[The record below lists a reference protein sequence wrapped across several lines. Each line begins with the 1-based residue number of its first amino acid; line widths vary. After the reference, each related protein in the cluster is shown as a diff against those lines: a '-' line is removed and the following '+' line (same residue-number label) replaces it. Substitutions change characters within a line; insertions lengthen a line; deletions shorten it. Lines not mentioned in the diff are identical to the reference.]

1 MESFL
6 PSLSPTAIVAFTD
19 GACRG
24 NPGPCGAAAAV
35 IVPAAISNGIETEFL
50 LSASLGVGTN
60 NVGELWAI
68 GLVLEFCRDR
78 PDLLEAASDLYIF
91 PNSDWAA
98 NTVQGRWNV
107 RSNCVKFFHCP
118 GHSGT
123 RGNCLADSLANRAID
138 RAAREGTTF
147 SHYSIANCDP
157 GTYRFAQ
164 FITRRIPSDYG

>member
-1 MESFL
+1 MRCCSGCHR
-6 PSLSPTAIVAFTD
+6 S
-19 GACRG
+19 
-24 NPGPCGAAAAV
+24 
-35 IVPAAISNGIETEFL
+35 AAISNGIKTEFL
-50 LSASLGVGTN
+50 LSASLSVGTN

-68 GLVLEFCRDR
+68 GLALEFCRDR

-98 NTVQGRWNV
+98 NTVQGRWNA
-107 RSNCVKFFHCP
+107 RSNYHIALPVRNLRSQAESKTCVKFFHCP